1 MPLPPYPS
9 DDLNVRRNR
18 YTVNPTSPAPLVGV
32 TPDDQ
37 VFALDSIRAFRVGLQ
52 ADAGQTLTGTGT
64 LRTHFLDALAGAG
77 EWGDNPDLDLSVPS
91 GAAGKRTFWFPD
103 VQVYVPAGRMH
114 LRTDG
119 IGVSGGQVTVHVQG
133 WAGAR

>member
-1 MPLPPYPS
+1 MPLPPYPTDS
-9 DDLNVRRNR
+9 VDVRRTR
-18 YTVNPTSPAPLVGV
+18 YTINSTSSAPLVGA

-52 ADAGQTLTGTGT
+52 ADVGQTLTGTGT

-77 EWGDNPDLDLSVPS
+77 AWGPNPDLDITVPAGAS
-91 GAAGKRTFWFPD
+91 GKALFWLPD
-103 VQVYVPAGRMH
+103 VQVMVPAGRMH
-114 LRTDG
+114 LQTDG
-119 IGVSGGQVTVHVQG
+119 VGVSGGQVTVHVQG